1 MKAKSTARAEGREIS
16 SHVNDEGAGQQNMA
30 SFFSPA
36 SLLDHISEALIAT
49 DLQFRVQTW
58 NAAAE
63 KYYGWRAGE
72 VIGHTLQQFIQ
83 SQYLETTR
91 EAVIQTVLAQGVW
104 QGDAIQNCK
113 DGTHILVMSSLTLVK
128 DPGGVAQ
135 GFVIVNR
142 DLHRQQQV
150 KELLVKSEARYRALF
165 ETASDG
171 IFFADAQG
179 NYTDVNPAGLRLLGY
194 ARDELLGKNVTQV
207 VAPAEADRLNPQDE
221 FAQARAISPNT
232 QTKEWQFL
240 CKDGSSLIGEVSG
253 GLLPDGRVFA
263 ILRDITER
271 RRIEKQLI
279 QMKRLYATLSQIN
292 QTIVR
297 VQESQELYQTICA
310 VGAEFGQ
317 FAATWVGLLDEASG
331 DIPLVAASGLDLAH
345 WPFPM
350 ANIRSGSLKTGLM
363 SEAMRT
369 GQVVTSEDLCVD
381 PRTRAIQKL
390 FVAHDYHSAAAVPF
404 RLRGKII
411 GVVMLVSSE
420 IGLFNALEEVRLLEE
435 LALDVSFALDTL
447 KTTVEHKLAEEKLLE
462 SEASL
467 KNSQAVAHVGHWSW
481 DTHTNQVTW
490 SEEMYRIFGIAPQG
504 FDGDLNLIIARAVH
518 PEDREKVE
526 RINVAVINEQAPAAV
541 EYRVV
546 WPDESVHTVLA
557 VPGGKVT
564 DENGNILRLTG
575 IVQDITERKR
585 AEVEISTLVERLNL
599 ATRAAHIGIWDWDV
613 QKNTLIWDDQ
623 MYKLYG
629 LQPYESLEAYATWL
643 NGLHPDDRTM
653 GDDLTQKVL
662 RGEVEYDTEF
672 RVLWPDGSVHWL
684 KADGQV
690 YRNEEGVA
698 IRMVGA
704 NYDFTERR
712 QMEELLHK
720 SEERF
725 RTTLDHMLEGCQILG
740 YDWTFLYVND
750 VAAQNNRLP
759 KEELLGRKNSD
770 LFPGIESTE
779 AFQVMRRCMEERE
792 SVKQDYEFT
801 YPDGTS
807 GWFEISIQ
815 PVPEGI
821 LVLSHDITARK
832 RADAQIQRQLQ
843 RLSGLWMIDQSISS
857 NLDLP
862 ATLEIVLQ
870 QVRALLGVDAADIL
884 LYDSASGQLEYYAG
898 QGFRTPAICQS
909 SVEFMQGLAGQVG
922 LQRKTLHVPDLG
934 TAGAQFVRAELLREE
949 NFVGYS
955 GVPLVVKGL
964 LKGILEIFHRAPL
977 HPDEEWVNF
986 AESLSGQ
993 AAIAIDNA
1001 QLFEGLQ
1008 KSKAEL
1014 EQRVAER
1021 TADLQR
1027 VNVELE
1033 HAHHAKDQF
1042 LANMSHEL
1050 RTPLTGILGMAEAL
1064 QLSAYGQ
1071 ATERQ
1076 LKSLKII
1083 ETSGRHLLALI
1094 NDILDI
1100 SKIEAGKFDLHP
1112 EKVYVEEICR
1122 ASLSFIKEQ
1131 AQKKSI
1137 TINFQREPAVETLLA
1152 DSRRMKQILVNLLNN
1167 AVKFTSEHGQV
1178 TLAVRGDLENK
1189 LAYFSVS
1196 DTGIGIA
1203 PEDLRLL
1210 FVPFTQLDSRI
1221 NRQYEGTGLG
1231 LALAMRLTEM
1241 HGGSLTVESEVGRG
1255 SCFTVSVPWPPPT
1268 ARLVARPTPES
1279 AEPEKSILP
1288 APNSRG
1294 NVLLVD
1300 DNEINIEALGDY
1312 LQFLGYRTSVAHTG
1326 LEALIKAE
1334 ETMPRLILM
1343 DIQMP
1348 VMDGLEA
1355 IRRLRADPRFVAT
1368 PIIAL
1373 TALAMPGDREHC
1385 LQAGAN
1391 DYLSKPVSL
1400 KEMTRIIADLLGD
1413 GL

>member
-1 MKAKSTARAEGREIS
+1 
-16 SHVNDEGAGQQNMA
+16 
-30 SFFSPA
+30 
-36 SLLDHISEALIAT
+36 
-49 DLQFRVQTW
+49 
-58 NAAAE
+58 
-63 KYYGWRAGE
+63 
-72 VIGHTLQQFIQ
+72 
-83 SQYLETTR
+83 
-91 EAVIQTVLAQGVW
+91 
-104 QGDAIQNCK
+104 
-113 DGTHILVMSSLTLVK
+113 
-128 DPGGVAQ
+128 
-135 GFVIVNR
+135 
-142 DLHRQQQV
+142 
-150 KELLVKSEARYRALF
+150 
-165 ETASDG
+165 
-171 IFFADAQG
+171 
-179 NYTDVNPAGLRLLGY
+179 
-194 ARDELLGKNVTQV
+194 
-207 VAPAEADRLNPQDE
+207 
-221 FAQARAISPNT
+221 
-232 QTKEWQFL
+232 
-240 CKDGSSLIGEVSG
+240 
-253 GLLPDGRVFA
+253 
-263 ILRDITER
+263 
-271 RRIEKQLI
+271 
-279 QMKRLYATLSQIN
+279 
-292 QTIVR
+292 
-297 VQESQELYQTICA
+297 
-310 VGAEFGQ
+310 
-317 FAATWVGLLDEASG
+317 
-331 DIPLVAASGLDLAH
+331 
-345 WPFPM
+345 
-350 ANIRSGSLKTGLM
+350 
-363 SEAMRT
+363 
-369 GQVVTSEDLCVD
+369 
-381 PRTRAIQKL
+381 
-390 FVAHDYHSAAAVPF
+390 
-404 RLRGKII
+404 
-411 GVVMLVSSE
+411 
-420 IGLFNALEEVRLLEE
+420 
-435 LALDVSFALDTL
+435 
-447 KTTVEHKLAEEKLLE
+447 
-462 SEASL
+462 
-467 KNSQAVAHVGHWSW
+467 
-481 DTHTNQVTW
+481 
-490 SEEMYRIFGIAPQG
+490 
-504 FDGDLNLIIARAVH
+504 
-518 PEDREKVE
+518 
-526 RINVAVINEQAPAAV
+526 
-541 EYRVV
+541 
-546 WPDESVHTVLA
+546 
-557 VPGGKVT
+557 
-564 DENGNILRLTG
+564 
-575 IVQDITERKR
+575 
-585 AEVEISTLVERLNL
+585 
-599 ATRAAHIGIWDWDV
+599 
-613 QKNTLIWDDQ
+613 
-623 MYKLYG
+623 
-629 LQPYESLEAYATWL
+629 
-643 NGLHPDDRTM
+643 
-653 GDDLTQKVL
+653 
-662 RGEVEYDTEF
+662 
-672 RVLWPDGSVHWL
+672 
-684 KADGQV
+684 
-690 YRNEEGVA
+690 
-698 IRMVGA
+698 
-704 NYDFTERR
+704 
-712 QMEELLHK
+712 
-720 SEERF
+720 
-725 RTTLDHMLEGCQILG
+725 
-740 YDWTFLYVND
+740 
-750 VAAQNNRLP
+750 
-759 KEELLGRKNSD
+759 
-770 LFPGIESTE
+770 
-779 AFQVMRRCMEERE
+779 MRRCMEERE

-949 NFVGYS
+949 DFVGYL

-1167 AVKFTSEHGQV
+1167 AVKFMSEHGQV